1 MHEKLLT
8 PLSDDRI
15 PLVIAK
21 VFSRSVF
28 SDIVSCK
35 PNQIL
40 SNILVHSSLK
50 KIKDDSLGNTLE
62 KLYKI
67 ISKKYRNEYV
77 FKNALALEIIKKKH
91 RFKEVSYIN
100 ELHASR
106 SICDIA
112 IFNGTS
118 TAYEIKTKLDD
129 FSRLTTQ
136 LTNYQK
142 IFDKVY
148 VISDNSKLS
157 LLEKTITSNIGICEL
172 TEKNRINIIREAES
186 NIAYLSNKAI
196 FYCLRPKEIEN
207 IFLERLNHTLPKRAS
222 EKRRESLAIF
232 EELDTYQ
239 AHEYF
244 VEYMKRRSLKSF
256 EKECFAKLPN
266 SILALLL
273 NLRLNKKKLFTLYEI
288 MNRPYSVLN

>member
-77 FKNALALEIIKKKH
+77 FKNALALEVIKKQYH
-91 RFKEVSYIN
+91 FKDISYVN
-100 ELHASR
+100 ELHASG

-112 IFNGTS
+112 IFNETS
-118 TAYEIKTKLDD
+118 NAYEIKTKLDD
-129 FSRLTTQ
+129 FSRLVTQ

-142 IFDKVY
+142 IFDRVY
-148 VISDNSKLS
+148 VISDKSKLS
-157 LLEKTITSNIGICEL
+157 LLEKTITKNIGICEL
-172 TEKNRINIIREAES
+172 TEKNQINIIREAES

-207 IFLERLNHTLPKRAS
+207 IFLEKLNHTLPKRAS
-222 EKRRESLAIF
+222 EKRRESLEIF

>member
-1 MHEKLLT
+1 MRHI
-8 PLSDDRI
+8 SNDRI
-15 PLVIAK
+15 PLAVAK

-35 PNQIL
+35 PNQTL
-40 SNILVHSSLK
+40 SNILGHSSLK

-129 FSRLTTQ
+129 FSRLATQ

-142 IFDKVY
+142 IFDRVY

-207 IFLERLNHTLPKRAS
+207 IFLEKLNHTLPKRAS

-244 VEYMKRRSLKSF
+244 VDYMRRRSLKPF
-256 EKECFAKLPN
+256 EKEYFAKLPN

-273 NLRLNKKKLFTLYEI
+273 NLRLNKKKLFTLYEV
-288 MNRPYSVLN
+288 MSHPYSVTN